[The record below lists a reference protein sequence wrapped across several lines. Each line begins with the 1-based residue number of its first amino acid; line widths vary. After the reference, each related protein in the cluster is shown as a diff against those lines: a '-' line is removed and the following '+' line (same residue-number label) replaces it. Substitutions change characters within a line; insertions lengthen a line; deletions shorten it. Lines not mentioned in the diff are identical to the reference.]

1 MINLSFDK
9 LELTM
14 ISLLVYLEIIPVTNK
29 LSGSVCSIYLFNFLH
44 HSCLKHRIFQLIQ
57 DFSAI
62 LFLLLPQRM
71 RRNCNPN
78 FQATET
84 LILIS
89 MRFQFHIFMLW
100 ISQTSATLQM
110 LSLTHILSP
119 EELSPKEVGSYYYCT
134 QAFISVKTNIDI

>member
-9 LELTM
+9 LELTT
-14 ISLLVYLEIIPVTNK
+14 ISLLMYLEIIPVANK
-29 LSGSVCSIYLFNFLH
+29 LSGAIYSIYLFNFLQ
-44 HSCLKHRIFQLIQ
+44 HSCLKHRVFQLIL

-62 LFLLLPQRM
+62 LFLHLPQRM
-71 RRNCNPN
+71 RRNCKPKI
-78 FQATET
+78 QATET

-89 MRFQFHIFMLW
+89 VGLQFHIFILW
-100 ISQTSATLQM
+100 ISQTSVTLQM